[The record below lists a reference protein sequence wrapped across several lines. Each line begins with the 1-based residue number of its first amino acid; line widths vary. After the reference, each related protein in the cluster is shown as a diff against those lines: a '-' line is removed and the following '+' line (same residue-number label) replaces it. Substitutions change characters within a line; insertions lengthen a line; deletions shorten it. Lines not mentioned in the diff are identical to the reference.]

1 MLITKLIWNFKTCI
15 VNVETAFLH
24 GELHKEIFMNI
35 HEDMNS
41 NSSDCLLLAKT
52 NYGLVQSARELYQK
66 LTSLQKLIGFKENK
80 ESQIE

>member
-15 VNVETAFLH
+15 VNVETAFLY
-24 GELHKEIFMNI
+24 GELHKEIFMNF